1 MQLRNWIRNCGF
13 LWAVGATVALGAAGA
28 ASAADFPETDKPIR
42 LTLNDWT
49 GQNVSTRIMGGVLEE
64 MGYEVDYVQADYMAQ
79 FTGLK
84 SGDLTVAMEIWETTA
99 KDLMEEAVAGGKVL
113 DMGETGMRAVEDWWY
128 PKYMEERCPGLPD
141 WEALKDCA
149 DVFATPTTQPK
160 GRYLGGAVTWDGHAE
175 ERIEALD
182 LPFEVVHSGTEAALM
197 AEIQSAYQRKA
208 PILAWLWTPHWAPQ
222 QFEGEWVRFPK
233 YGDGCYDD
241 PSWGINPDATYD
253 CGNPRGWIKKV
264 AWAGGEDVWPAAYT
278 AIRNFHIENDEMG
291 RMIGA
296 IDVDGR
302 PLQTVVDKWMAENED
317 TWRSWI
323 PAK

>member
-1 MQLRNWIRNCGF
+1 MQLRNWIRGCGF

-64 MGYEVDYVQADYMAQ
+64 MGYDVDYVQASYMAQ

-84 SGDLTVAMEIWETTA
+84 SGDLHVAMEIWETTA
-99 KDLMEEAVAGGKVL
+99 KTLMEEAVASGRVL

-149 DVFATPTTQPK
+149 DVFATPMTQPK

-182 LPFEVVHSGTEAALM
+182 LPFEVIHSGTEAALM

-233 YGDGCYDD
+233 YGEGCYDD

-264 AWAGGEDVWPAAYT
+264 AWADGEDVWPAAYT
-278 AIRNFHIENDEMG
+278 AIRNFRIGNDEMG

-302 PLQTVVDKWMAENED
+302 PLQVVVDEWLAENED